1 MATEQI
7 KVTSTSPNASTS
19 TKTITYTNP
28 EATNEQLKQLG
39 QKLNAFTDNTYGK
52 TDRVIT
58 INCDTES
65 GDDGKQTPTLSLAQS
80 SCSVADI
87 SAKIGSDWSTIITTD
102 SDGAFYVKFDSS
114 LVAYTNA
121 AWVSV
126 CQNSGQ
132 PVVFSIRAIQNALP
146 GAQTIIIGQ
155 AETDTY
161 KAAEVTFTITA

>member
-7 KVTSTSPNASTS
+7 KVTSTSPYASTS

-28 EATNEQLKQLG
+28 EASNEQLAALG
-39 QKLNAFTDNTYGK
+39 QKLNALTDNSYVK

-65 GDDGKQTPTLSLAQS
+65 GGGKQTPTLSLEQS

-87 SAKIGSDWSTIITTD
+87 NSKIGMGDVWSTVITTN
-102 SDGAFYVKFDSS
+102 SDGAFYVKLDSS
-114 LVAYTNA
+114 IEYSNA
-121 AWVSV
+121 AYVSV
-126 CQNSGQ
+126 YQAAG
-132 PVVFSIRAIQNALP
+132 PVTRFGIRAIQGALP